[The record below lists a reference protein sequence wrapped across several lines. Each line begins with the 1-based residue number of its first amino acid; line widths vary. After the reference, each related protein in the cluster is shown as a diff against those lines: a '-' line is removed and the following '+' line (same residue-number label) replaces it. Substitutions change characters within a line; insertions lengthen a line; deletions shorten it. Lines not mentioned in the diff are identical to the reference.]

1 LLRIQL
7 HDLGTK
13 RLKANVIVTR
23 ATGTTHRR
31 LKIAL
36 QLADLLWCK
45 EFKKEG
51 DVVCCRLERG
61 RWMRALLLGKGR
73 EEMGERR
80 IVAAL
85 FLA

>member
-1 LLRIQL
+1 
-7 HDLGTK
+7 
-13 RLKANVIVTR
+13 V
-23 ATGTTHRR
+23 
-31 LKIAL
+31 
-36 QLADLLWCK
+36 K
-45 EFKKEG
+45 ESEKEG